1 MQRIDKLWWCVV
13 ALLGATMVMLGAYAA
28 HGLAARTSA
37 AMVDIVETGV
47 RYQAWHTLAMLAVL
61 AWRSQRPL
69 PGQQVVL
76 ALWVLGVLAFA
87 GSLYLMALAGLS
99 VGIVTPIGGL
109 LLMAGWLAL
118 GVTALL
124 SRSKSTLAQQ
134 HAQRHP
140 YAHADHHQIFGE
152 RHKAERYVAVATHAG
167 ALEFALIDV
176 NRFED

>member
-1 MQRIDKLWWCVV
+1 VQRSDRLWWCVV
-13 ALLGATMVMLGAYAA
+13 ALSGAVMVMLGAYAA

-61 AWRSQRPL
+61 VWRSHRPHL
-69 PGQQVVL
+69 GQQVVL
-76 ALWVLGVLAFA
+76 ALWALGIIAFA

-124 SRSKSTLAQQ
+124 SRS
-134 HAQRHP
+134 
-140 YAHADHHQIFGE
+140 
-152 RHKAERYVAVATHAG
+152 
-167 ALEFALIDV
+167 
-176 NRFED
+176 

>member
-1 MQRIDKLWWCVV
+1 VQRIDKLWWCVV

-61 AWRSQRPL
+61 AWRSHRPL

-76 ALWVLGVLAFA
+76 ALWALGVLAFA

-124 SRSKSTLAQQ
+124 SRS
-134 HAQRHP
+134 
-140 YAHADHHQIFGE
+140 
-152 RHKAERYVAVATHAG
+152 
-167 ALEFALIDV
+167 
-176 NRFED
+176 

>member
-1 MQRIDKLWWCVV
+1 VQRIDKLWWCLV
-13 ALLGATMVMLGAYAA
+13 ALSGALMVMLGAYAA

-37 AMVDIVETGV
+37 AMVDIVETGL

-61 AWRSQRPL
+61 AWRSHYSH

-124 SRSKSTLAQQ
+124 SRS
-134 HAQRHP
+134 
-140 YAHADHHQIFGE
+140 
-152 RHKAERYVAVATHAG
+152 
-167 ALEFALIDV
+167 
-176 NRFED
+176 

>member
-1 MQRIDKLWWCVV
+1 VQRIDKLWWCLV
-13 ALLGATMVMLGAYAA
+13 ALSGALMVMLGAYAA

-61 AWRSQRPL
+61 AWRSHYSH

-76 ALWVLGVLAFA
+76 ALWALGVLAFA

-124 SRSKSTLAQQ
+124 SGS
-134 HAQRHP
+134 
-140 YAHADHHQIFGE
+140 
-152 RHKAERYVAVATHAG
+152 
-167 ALEFALIDV
+167 
-176 NRFED
+176 